1 MTDKKRVNTWKLRE
15 RPSSE
20 PTSRG
25 LSDRER
31 LIQHHVKE
39 AEKRQQQEAAE
50 KAARDEREKSAIA
63 DSKRMYEMRLAA
75 IQKQYG
81 ETKR

>member
-15 RPSSE
+15 RPSRE
-20 PTSRG
+20 